1 MKLKHNKKR
10 NTAFLYEVLIRNLT
24 KAILDHDD
32 PLKKRIIVVVKEHFK
47 GDSELKKQLNI
58 FNSLMESDSLHPF
71 IAEKIVHEAKQ
82 LHEELDK
89 KKIFKEQSSLINK
102 INKSISKDAFN
113 IFIPNYKFLASIH
126 QIFDKKVAVKTRVLM
141 EGRIIKNMIGHK
153 EKIET
158 NMAPVD
164 NLVFKTFV
172 SKFNE
177 KYADDLLDEQKNLL
191 NKYIISFA
199 DNATDFKIY
208 LNEELSRL
216 KNKLSELHQGKE
228 LQTSDEIR
236 DKLSHLD
243 NVIEGFKDLEINKQ
257 LIERVLKI
265 QGLVMELQK
274 DDA

>member
-1 MKLKHNKKR
+1 M
-10 NTAFLYEVLIRNLT
+10 
-24 KAILDHDD
+24 
-32 PLKKRIIVVVKEHFK
+32 
-47 GDSELKKQLNI
+47 
-58 FNSLMESDSLHPF
+58 
-71 IAEKIVHEAKQ
+71 
-82 LHEELDK
+82 
-89 KKIFKEQSSLINK
+89 
-102 INKSISKDAFN
+102 
-113 IFIPNYKFLASIH
+113 H

-141 EGRIIKNMIGHK
+141 EGRIIKNMIGHE

-177 KYADDLLDEQKNLL
+177 KYAGDLLDEQKNLL

-216 KNKLSELHQGKE
+216 KNELLELRQSKE
-228 LQTSDEIR
+228 LQSSDEIR

-243 NVIEGFKDLEINKQ
+243 SIIEGFKDLEINKQ
-257 LIERVLKI
+257 MVERVLKI
-265 QGLVMELQK
+265 QSLVTELQK

>member
-10 NTAFLYEVLIRNLT
+10 NTAFLYEVLVRNLT
-24 KAILDHDD
+24 KAILDQDD
-32 PLKKRIIVVVKEHFK
+32 PLKKRIIDVVREHFK
-47 GDSELKKQLNI
+47 KGSELKKQLDI
-58 FNSLMESDSLHPF
+58 YNSLVESDSLHPF

-82 LHEELDK
+82 LHEGLDK
-89 KKIFKEQSSLINK
+89 KKIFEEQSNLISK
-102 INKSISKDAFN
+102 INKSVSKDAFN
-113 IFIPNYKFLASIH
+113 IFIPNYKFLASLH
-126 QIFDKKVAVKTRVLM
+126 QIFDKKVPVKTRVLM
-141 EGRIIKNMIGHK
+141 EGRIIKNMIGHE

-177 KYADDLLDEQKNLL
+177 KYADDLLDEQKSLL
-191 NKYIISFA
+191 NKYIVSFA
-199 DNATDFKIY
+199 DNAIDFKIY
-208 LNEELSRL
+208 LNEELARL
-216 KNKLSELHQGKE
+216 KEQLSGLRQKENLKTNKELQNKLSHVNG
-228 LQTSDEIR
+228 I
-236 DKLSHLD
+236 
-243 NVIEGFKDLEINKQ
+243 IEGFRDLEINKQ

>member
-1 MKLKHNKKR
+1 
-10 NTAFLYEVLIRNLT
+10 
-24 KAILDHDD
+24 
-32 PLKKRIIVVVKEHFK
+32 
-47 GDSELKKQLNI
+47 
-58 FNSLMESDSLHPF
+58 
-71 IAEKIVHEAKQ
+71 
-82 LHEELDK
+82 
-89 KKIFKEQSSLINK
+89 
-102 INKSISKDAFN
+102 
-113 IFIPNYKFLASIH
+113 
-126 QIFDKKVAVKTRVLM
+126 M
-141 EGRIIKNMIGHK
+141 EGRIIKNMIGHE

-158 NMAPVD
+158 NMPPVD

-216 KNKLSELHQGKE
+216 RNKLSELRQGKE
-228 LQTSDEIR
+228 LQTNDEIR

-243 NVIEGFKDLEINKQ
+243 NIIEGFRDLEINKQ

-265 QGLVMELQK
+265 QGLVMEIQK

>member
-1 MKLKHNKKR
+1 
-10 NTAFLYEVLIRNLT
+10 
-24 KAILDHDD
+24 
-32 PLKKRIIVVVKEHFK
+32 
-47 GDSELKKQLNI
+47 
-58 FNSLMESDSLHPF
+58 MESDSLHPF